1 MGGQTDPPSLVLEPK
16 LPCWLGKNSSWAAT
30 YPPHQCQATQASCSF
45 STKQGISST
54 LKKATPMMLE
64 MESPWLL
71 RHC

>member
-1 MGGQTDPPSLVLEPK
+1 MLEHKQTSLPGLRAQVAL
-16 LPCWLGKNSSWAAT
+16 LGKDSSGAAT

-54 LKKATPMMLE
+54 LKKAMPMMLE